1 MRALLAICFLLSIQ
15 YAEGKE
21 TGVQTKIEP
30 ADTILYVFSGSDWC
44 ANCIELERKIISDPA
59 FQSSLKSHHIQLQI
73 IDFPQ
78 RKKLKAEVVKYNSL
92 VAEKFNFDGVYPTLI
107 VFSAGSQ
114 KHKQIIYQN
123 ESAEAFSNRIIK
135 EAATLHE

>member
-1 MRALLAICFLLSIQ
+1 MRALLLIYFLISIQ
-15 YAEGKE
+15 YAVAKE
-21 TGVQTKIEP
+21 TSVYTKAEP
-30 ADTILYVFSGSDWC
+30 PDTILYVFSGSDWC
-44 ANCIELERKIISDPA
+44 ANCIELDKKIISDPA

-78 RKKLKAEVVKYNSL
+78 RKKLKAEVVKYNSSI
-92 VAEKFNFDGVYPTLI
+92 AEKFNFDGVYPTLI

-114 KHKQIIYQN
+114 KHKHIVYQN
-123 ESAEAFSNRIIK
+123 ETAEAFSSRIIK